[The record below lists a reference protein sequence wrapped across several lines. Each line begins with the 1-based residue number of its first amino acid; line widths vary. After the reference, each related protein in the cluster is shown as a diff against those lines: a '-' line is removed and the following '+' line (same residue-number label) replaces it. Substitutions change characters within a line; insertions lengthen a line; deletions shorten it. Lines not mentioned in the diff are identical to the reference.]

1 MKNLFLLLSAIALFI
16 SGCSSHEN
24 RTPQITLNDSTCIK
38 IIADNIVD
46 TLNVQTSFCSFF
58 PFRPCNGKMIEIV
71 KNGTYYLTYRMTKPE
86 LVKFKIGKEF
96 QSFLIPGDTMVI
108 NVGFE
113 TNSSKES
120 CIYYKTSG
128 NIHDYYQAKKKK
140 FGYYSFTDLY
150 DNPVSK
156 FFNKME
162 ISLKNFNEAISILNM
177 SEEQNNLFLY
187 ENRKNLP
194 KWFVDLEKA
203 NITYGSVNKAMQL
216 YTRLKNE
223 DRKEEPIQKVKFNNP
238 KARLSSLYYYF
249 LMEYFY
255 FKCPLEN
262 NNVEG
267 SNRAI
272 TQFTLQSHLVDSLLN
287 GEIKDYFITCRLADM
302 YFFGKNA
309 EDMKM
314 ADIFIKENYT
324 QLSEDKVK
332 FINYD
337 KNQITNFLKIKSD
350 LPPGDKA
357 PRFYLKDVN
366 GKPYELKSFKGKIV
380 YLHFWATWCD
390 PCIKEITTLNQLNS
404 KLDNKKT
411 EIVNI
416 CLDNNPDKWKAIIKR
431 ENLKGTNLICKGNW
445 EESLKSLYFITEVP
459 HFTLI
464 DQDGLIIKNKC
475 KGSGEIYPVISLL
488 IDKK

>member
-1 MKNLFLLLSAIALFI
+1 MKNLFLLSSVIALFI
-16 SGCSSHEN
+16 SGFSSHES

-46 TLNVQTSFCSFF
+46 TLSVQTSFCSFF

-71 KNGTYYLTYRMTKPE
+71 KNGTYYLTYKMTKPE
-86 LVKFKIGKEF
+86 FVKFKIGKEF

-113 TNSSKES
+113 TISSKES
-120 CIYYKTSG
+120 SIYYKTSG
-128 NIHDYYQAKKKK
+128 NIHDYFQAKKKK

-150 DNPVSK
+150 DNPVAK

-162 ISLKNFNEAISILNM
+162 ISLNDYNKAISILNV
-177 SEEQNNLFLY
+177 SEEQNNLFLD

-194 KWFVDLEKA
+194 KWFYDLEKA
-203 NITYGSVNKAMQL
+203 NITYGSSYLTMQL
-216 YTRLKNE
+216 YTRLNSE
-223 DRKEEPIQKVKFNNP
+223 DRQGEPIGKVKFNNP
-238 KARLSSLYYYF
+238 KARLSSLYYFF

-262 NNVEG
+262 INLEG
-267 SNRAI
+267 TSRVI
-272 TQFTLQSHLVDSLLN
+272 TKFTLQSHLVDSLLS
-287 GEIKDYFITCRLADM
+287 GEIKDYFITCSLADM
-302 YFFGKNA
+302 YFFGNTAK
-309 EDMKM
+309 DMKM
-314 ADIFIKENYT
+314 ADIFIKENYN
-324 QLSEDKVK
+324 QLSEDKVE
-332 FINYD
+332 FINYN
-337 KNQITNFLKIKSD
+337 KNQRINFLKIKSD
-350 LPPGDKA
+350 LPTGDKA

-366 GKPYELKSFKGKIV
+366 GKPFELKSFKGKIV

-390 PCIKEITTLNQLNS
+390 PCIKEITTLNQLHS
-404 KLDNKKT
+404 KLDNKKA

-416 CLDNNPDKWKAIIKR
+416 CLDDNPDKWKTIIKR
-431 ENLKGTNLICKGNW
+431 EKLNGTNLICKGNW

-475 KGSGEIYPVISLL
+475 EGSKEIYPVISLL
-488 IDKK
+488 IDKE

>member
-1 MKNLFLLLSAIALFI
+1 MKNLFLLLSAIILFI

-24 RTPQITLNDSTCIK
+24 RTPHITLNDSTCIK
-38 IIADNIVD
+38 VIADNIVD

-113 TNSSKES
+113 PNSSKES

-140 FGYYSFTDLY
+140 FGYYSFTDSY

-162 ISLKNFNEAISILNM
+162 ISLKDYNEAISILNM

-187 ENRKNLP
+187 ENRKKLP

-203 NITYGSVNKAMQL
+203 NITYGSANKAMQL

-262 NNVEG
+262 NKVEDI
-267 SNRAI
+267 NRAI

-287 GEIKDYFITCRLADM
+287 GEIKDYFITCRLADL
-302 YFFGKNA
+302 YFFSSSA
-309 EDMKM
+309 EGIELAKT
-314 ADIFIKENYT
+314 FITNNYPLLT
-324 QLSEDKVK
+324 EDKIK
-332 FINYD
+332 FINYEKD
-337 KNQITNFLKIKSD
+337 QKIKLLGIKSN
-350 LPPGDKA
+350 LPKGDKA
-357 PRFYLKDVN
+357 PRFYLKDFN
-366 GKPYELKSFKGKIV
+366 GKPYELKNFKGKII

-390 PCIKEITTLNQLNS
+390 PCIKEIPTINQLYS
-404 KLDNKKT
+404 RLENKKI

-416 CLDNNPDKWKAIIKR
+416 CLDDNPDKWKHIIEK

-445 EESLKSLYFITEVP
+445 EKSLKNLYFITEVP
-459 HFTLI
+459 HFTLV
-464 DQDGLIIKNKC
+464 DQDGLIINNKC
-475 KGSGEIYPVISLL
+475 KGPEEIYQVISKL